1 MKVIDHSEMGTH
13 TIIDDSKYPFVF
25 SKNYSGFVHSQRGK
39 LLLLQDEN
47 NSWMPVKL
55 GNIRFLKTIQI
66 LFPPLRNSERLS
78 REEEGQFV
86 NKMLRWLKE
95 KNIADRIV
103 QPPPYCIF
111 NVFPKGAQKADFGT
125 YFIDLENSS
134 EADLFQKIHP
144 KHRNVI
150 QNAMNKGGEIRSG
163 RGELPVFYELYK
175 STMERSNMYCET
187 IAYFQSFYEHLS
199 NAIICSVIYYKG
211 KPQGGL
217 LMPYTTAGAYYVY
230 GASADN
236 IELTGAMNYL
246 HWETMKDLKKR
257 GVKRYDLVGARL
269 GDLSGTKLEGIQ
281 KFKSRFGTD
290 LEKGYLWK
298 MDLSAFRCR
307 IFDLLLKLRTLLN
320 AGSSSKDIIDQ
331 ENEKNIFVTK

>member
-1 MKVIDHSEMGTH
+1 MKIVDHSKEGTH

-25 SKNYSGFVHSQRGK
+25 SKNYSGFVGSQGGK
-39 LLLLQDEN
+39 LLLLQDEK
-47 NSWMPVKL
+47 NSVMPVKL

-78 REEEGQFV
+78 REEEAQFL
-86 NKMLRWLKE
+86 NKMVLWLKE
-95 KNIADRIV
+95 KKIADRIV

-150 QNAMNKGGEIRSG
+150 QNVMHKEGEIRSG
-163 RGELPVFYELYK
+163 REELQVFYELYK
-175 STMERSNMYCET
+175 NTMIRSNMYCEPFD
-187 IAYFQSFYEHLS
+187 YFQSLYEGLS
-199 NAIICSVIYYKG
+199 NSIICSVVYYKG
-211 KPQGGL
+211 KPQGGI

-230 GASADN
+230 GASADA

-246 HWETMKDLKKR
+246 HWETVKDLKKR
-257 GVKRYDLVGARL
+257 GVKRYDFVGARL
-269 GDLSGTKLEGIQ
+269 SDVSGTKLEGIQ
-281 KFKSRFGTD
+281 KFKSRFGGE
-290 LEKGYLWK
+290 LQVGYLWK
-298 MDLSAFRCR
+298 MDLSTFRCR
-307 IFDLLLKLRTLLN
+307 IFDLLLKLRSLLN
-320 AGSSSKDIIDQ
+320 AGPLSKDIIDQ
-331 ENEKNIFVTK
+331 ENEKNTFVTK